1 MNTLA
6 IQFKDEVKNELEHNI
21 LTYWKDNITDTFTR
35 GFYGRISGDETLHMD
50 AIRGAIM
57 NARIL
62 WTFANAYRIFGN
74 AEDLKTATSAKN
86 EIIDRFYDNEY
97 GGVFWSITHEGMP
110 SDTKKQIYAIA
121 FAIYGLAEYYRA
133 TNEQQ
138 SLDYAIKMFHSI
150 ECHSHDSRHGGY
162 FEAFTRDWATIDD
175 MRLSE
180 KDANESKTM
189 NTHLHI
195 LEAYTCLYRVWKDPL
210 LKERLTE
217 LIDIFITRIVDD
229 AGHLKL
235 FFTEDWE
242 CSYDIYSFG
251 HDIEA
256 SWLIHEAA
264 LVLGEP
270 ETLRK
275 VESIVPKIAAA
286 AEEGL
291 MEDGSMIYERDNK
304 SGHTDYERH
313 WWVQAESV
321 IGYFNLWEH
330 FGDKKALEKSLACWK
345 YIKENL
351 IDKDNG
357 EWFWSIYSDGSINR
371 KDDKAGFW
379 KCPYHNGRMC
389 MEIVERLLK
398 TPPSAYQKSSL

>member
-6 IQFKDEVKNELEHNI
+6 IQLKDEVKSELQHNI

-35 GFYGRISGDETLHMD
+35 GFYGRISGDETLHTD

-62 WTFANAYRIFGN
+62 WTFANAYRLFRN
-74 AEDLKTATSAKN
+74 SEDLKTATIAKN

-97 GGVFWSITHEGMP
+97 GGIYWSLTHDGIP
-110 SDTKKQIYAIA
+110 CDTKKQIYAIA
-121 FAIYGLAEYYRA
+121 FAIYGLAEFYRA
-133 TNEQQ
+133 TGDEQ
-138 SLDYAIKMFHSI
+138 SLDYAIKLFHCI
-150 ECHSHDSRHGGY
+150 EEHSNDPVHGGY
-162 FEAFTRDWATIDD
+162 FEAFNRDWSPIED
-175 MRLSE
+175 MRLSA

-195 LEAYTCLYRVWKDPL
+195 LEAYTCLYRVWKDPII
-210 LKERLTE
+210 KTRLSE
-217 LIDIFITRIVDD
+217 LIEIFISKILDQ

-235 FFTEDWE
+235 FFTEEWE
-242 CSYDIYSFG
+242 CSYDIHSYG

-256 SWLIHEAA
+256 SWLLHEAA
-264 LVLGEP
+264 IVLEDNDIL
-270 ETLRK
+270 LR
-275 VESIVPKIAAA
+275 VESIVPKIAVAA
-286 AEEGL
+286 DEGL
-291 MEDGSMIYERDNK
+291 RSDGSMIYEKDNA
-304 SGHTDYERH
+304 SGHIDSDRH

-389 MEIVERLLK
+389 MEIIERLLK
-398 TPPSAYQKSSL
+398 TPPSACQKSSL

>member
-6 IQFKDEVKNELEHNI
+6 IQLKDEVKSELQHNI
-21 LTYWKDNITDTFTR
+21 LTYWRDNTTDTFTR
-35 GFYGRISGDETLHMD
+35 GFYGRISGDETLHTD

-62 WTFANAYRIFGN
+62 WTFANAYRLFRN
-74 AEDLKTATSAKN
+74 SEDLKTATIAKN

-97 GGVFWSITHEGMP
+97 GGIYWSLTHDGIP
-110 SDTKKQIYAIA
+110 CDTKKQIYAIA
-121 FAIYGLAEYYRA
+121 FAIYGLAEFYRA
-133 TNEQQ
+133 TGDVQT
-138 SLDYAIKMFHSI
+138 LDYAIKLFLCIEEHSY
-150 ECHSHDSRHGGY
+150 DPAHGGY
-162 FEAFTRDWATIDD
+162 FEAFNRDWSPIED
-175 MRLSE
+175 MRLSA

-195 LEAYTCLYRVWKDPL
+195 LEAYTCLYRVWKNSN
-210 LKERLTE
+210 LKSRLAE
-217 LIDIFITRIVDD
+217 LIEIFISKIIDQT
-229 AGHLKL
+229 GHLKL
-235 FFTEDWE
+235 FFTEEWE
-242 CSYDIYSFG
+242 CPYDIHSYG

-256 SWLIHEAA
+256 SWLLHEAA
-264 LVLGEP
+264 IVLEDNDIL
-270 ETLRK
+270 LR

-286 AEEGL
+286 ADEGL
-291 MEDGSMIYERDNK
+291 RSDGSMIYERNNASRHVD
-304 SGHTDYERH
+304 SDRH

-389 MEIVERLLK
+389 MEIIERLLK
-398 TPPSAYQKSSL
+398 MGASAEL

>member
-6 IQFKDEVKNELEHNI
+6 IQLKDEVKSELQHNI

-35 GFYGRISGDETLHMD
+35 GFYGRISGDETLHTD

-62 WTFANAYRIFGN
+62 WTFANAYRLFRN
-74 AEDLKTATSAKN
+74 SEDLKTATIAKN

-97 GGVFWSITHEGMP
+97 GGIYWSLTHDGIP
-110 SDTKKQIYAIA
+110 CDTKKQIYAIA
-121 FAIYGLAEYYRA
+121 FAIYGLAEFYRA
-133 TNEQQ
+133 TGDEQ
-138 SLDYAIKMFHSI
+138 SLDYAIKLFHCI
-150 ECHSHDSRHGGY
+150 EGHSNDPVHGGY
-162 FEAFTRDWATIDD
+162 FEAFNRDWSPIED
-175 MRLSE
+175 MRLSA

-195 LEAYTCLYRVWKDPL
+195 LEAYTCLYRVWKDPII
-210 LKERLTE
+210 KTRLSE
-217 LIDIFITRIVDD
+217 LIEIFISKILDQ

-235 FFTEDWE
+235 FFTEEWE
-242 CSYDIYSFG
+242 CSYDIHSYG

-256 SWLIHEAA
+256 SWLLHEAA
-264 LVLGEP
+264 IVLEDNDIL
-270 ETLRK
+270 LR
-275 VESIVPKIAAA
+275 VESIVPKIAVAA
-286 AEEGL
+286 DEGL
-291 MEDGSMIYERDNK
+291 RSDGSMIYEKNNA
-304 SGHTDYERH
+304 SGHIDSDRH

-398 TPPSAYQKSSL
+398 TPPSASQKSSL

>member
-6 IQFKDEVKNELEHNI
+6 IQLKDEVKSELQHNI

-35 GFYGRISGDETLHMD
+35 GFYGRISGDETLHTD

-62 WTFANAYRIFGN
+62 WTFANAYRLFRN
-74 AEDLKTATSAKN
+74 SEDLKTATIAKN

-97 GGVFWSITHEGMP
+97 GGIYWSLTHDGIP
-110 SDTKKQIYAIA
+110 CDTKKQIYAIA
-121 FAIYGLAEYYRA
+121 FAIYGLAEFYRA
-133 TNEQQ
+133 TGDEQ
-138 SLDYAIKMFHSI
+138 SLDYAIKLFHCI
-150 ECHSHDSRHGGY
+150 EEHSNDPVHGGY
-162 FEAFTRDWATIDD
+162 FEAFNRDWSPIED
-175 MRLSE
+175 MRLSA

-195 LEAYTCLYRVWKDPL
+195 LEAYTCLYRVWKDPII
-210 LKERLTE
+210 KTRLSE
-217 LIDIFITRIVDD
+217 LIEIFISKILDQ

-235 FFTEDWE
+235 FFTEEWE
-242 CSYDIYSFG
+242 CSYDIHSYG

-256 SWLIHEAA
+256 SWLLHEAA
-264 LVLGEP
+264 IVLEDNDIL
-270 ETLRK
+270 LR
-275 VESIVPKIAAA
+275 VESIVPKIAVAA
-286 AEEGL
+286 DEGL
-291 MEDGSMIYERDNK
+291 RSDGSMIYEKNNA
-304 SGHTDYERH
+304 SGHIDSDRH

-398 TPPSAYQKSSL
+398 TPPSASQKSSL

>member
-6 IQFKDEVKNELEHNI
+6 IQLKDEVKNELEHNI

-35 GFYGRISGDETLHMD
+35 GFYGRISGDETLHTD

-62 WTFANAYRIFGN
+62 WTFANAYRLFRN
-74 AEDLKTATSAKN
+74 SEDLKTATIAKN

-97 GGVFWSITHEGMP
+97 GGIYWSLTHDGIP
-110 SDTKKQIYAIA
+110 CDTKKQIYAIA
-121 FAIYGLAEYYRA
+121 FAIYGLAEFYRA
-133 TNEQQ
+133 TGDEQ
-138 SLDYAIKMFHSI
+138 SLDYAIKLFHCI
-150 ECHSHDSRHGGY
+150 EEHSNDSVHGGY
-162 FEAFTRDWATIDD
+162 FEAFNRDWSPIED
-175 MRLSE
+175 MRLSD

-195 LEAYTCLYRVWKDPL
+195 LEAYTCLYRVWKDPII
-210 LKERLTE
+210 KTRLSE
-217 LIDIFITRIVDD
+217 LIEIFISKILDQ

-235 FFTEDWE
+235 FFTEEWE
-242 CSYDIYSFG
+242 CSYDIHSYG

-256 SWLIHEAA
+256 SWLLHEAA
-264 LVLGEP
+264 IVLEDNDIL
-270 ETLRK
+270 LR
-275 VESIVPKIAAA
+275 VESIVPKIAVAA
-286 AEEGL
+286 DEGL
-291 MEDGSMIYERDNK
+291 RSDGSMIYEKNNA
-304 SGHTDYERH
+304 SGHIDSDRH

-357 EWFWSIYSDGSINR
+357 EWFWSICSDGSINR

-398 TPPSAYQKSSL
+398 TPPSASQKSSL

>member
-6 IQFKDEVKNELEHNI
+6 IQLKDEVKNELEHNI

-35 GFYGRISGDETLHMD
+35 GFYGRISGDETLHTD

-62 WTFANAYRIFGN
+62 WTFANAYRLFRN
-74 AEDLKTATSAKN
+74 SEDLKTATIAKN

-97 GGVFWSITHEGMP
+97 GGIYWSLTHDGIP
-110 SDTKKQIYAIA
+110 CDTKKQIYAIA
-121 FAIYGLAEYYRA
+121 FAIYGLVEFYRA
-133 TNEQQ
+133 TGDEQ
-138 SLDYAIKMFHSI
+138 SLDYAIKLFHCI
-150 ECHSHDSRHGGY
+150 EEHSNDSVHGGY
-162 FEAFTRDWATIDD
+162 FEAFNRDWSPIED
-175 MRLSE
+175 MRLSD

-195 LEAYTCLYRVWKDPL
+195 LEAYTCLYRVWKDPII
-210 LKERLTE
+210 KTRLSE
-217 LIDIFITRIVDD
+217 LIEIFISKILDQ

-235 FFTEDWE
+235 FFTEEWE
-242 CSYDIYSFG
+242 CSYDIHSYG

-256 SWLIHEAA
+256 SWLLHEAA
-264 LVLGEP
+264 IVLEDNDIL
-270 ETLRK
+270 LR
-275 VESIVPKIAAA
+275 VESIVPKIAVAA
-286 AEEGL
+286 DEGL
-291 MEDGSMIYERDNK
+291 RSDGSMIYEKNNA
-304 SGHTDYERH
+304 SGHIDSDRH

-398 TPPSAYQKSSL
+398 TPPSASQKSSL

>member
-6 IQFKDEVKNELEHNI
+6 IQLKDEVKNELEHNI

-35 GFYGRISGDETLHMD
+35 GFYGRISGDETLHTD

-62 WTFANAYRIFGN
+62 WTFANAYRLFRN
-74 AEDLKTATSAKN
+74 SEDLKTATIAKN

-97 GGVFWSITHEGMP
+97 GGIYWSLTHDGIP
-110 SDTKKQIYAIA
+110 CDTKKQIYAIA
-121 FAIYGLAEYYRA
+121 FAIYGLAEFYRA
-133 TNEQQ
+133 TGDEQ
-138 SLDYAIKMFHSI
+138 SLDYAIKLFHCI
-150 ECHSHDSRHGGY
+150 EEHSNDSVHGGY
-162 FEAFTRDWATIDD
+162 FEAFNRDWSPIED
-175 MRLSE
+175 MRLSD

-210 LKERLTE
+210 IKTRLSE
-217 LIDIFITRIVDD
+217 LIEIFISKILDQ

-235 FFTEDWE
+235 FFTEEWE
-242 CSYDIYSFG
+242 CSYDIHSYG

-256 SWLIHEAA
+256 SWLLHEAA
-264 LVLGEP
+264 IVLEDNDIL
-270 ETLRK
+270 LR
-275 VESIVPKIAAA
+275 VESIVPKIAVAA
-286 AEEGL
+286 DEGL
-291 MEDGSMIYERDNK
+291 RSDGSMIYEKNNA
-304 SGHTDYERH
+304 SGHIDSDRH

-398 TPPSAYQKSSL
+398 TPPSASQKSSL

>member
-6 IQFKDEVKNELEHNI
+6 IQLKDEVKNELEDNI

-35 GFYGRISGDETLHMD
+35 GFYGRISGDETLHTD

-62 WTFANAYRIFGN
+62 WTFANAYRLFRN
-74 AEDLKTATSAKN
+74 SEDLKTATIAKN
-86 EIIDRFYDNEY
+86 EIIDRFYDDEY
-97 GGVFWSITHEGMP
+97 GGIYWSLTHDGIP
-110 SDTKKQIYAIA
+110 CDTKKQIYAIA
-121 FAIYGLAEYYRA
+121 FAIYGLAEFYRA
-133 TNEQQ
+133 TGDEQ
-138 SLDYAIKMFHSI
+138 SLDYAIKLFHCI
-150 ECHSHDSRHGGY
+150 EEHSNDSVHGGY
-162 FEAFTRDWATIDD
+162 FEAFNRDWSPIED
-175 MRLSE
+175 MRLSD

-195 LEAYTCLYRVWKDPL
+195 LEAYTCLYRVWKDPII
-210 LKERLTE
+210 KTRLSE
-217 LIDIFITRIVDD
+217 LIEIFISKILDQ

-235 FFTEDWE
+235 FFTEEWE
-242 CSYDIYSFG
+242 CSYDIHSYG

-256 SWLIHEAA
+256 SWLLHEAA
-264 LVLGEP
+264 IVLEDNDIL
-270 ETLRK
+270 LR
-275 VESIVPKIAAA
+275 VESIVPKIAVAA
-286 AEEGL
+286 DEGL
-291 MEDGSMIYERDNK
+291 RSDGSMIYEKNNA
-304 SGHTDYERH
+304 SGHIDSDRH

-398 TPPSAYQKSSL
+398 TPPSASQKSSL

>member
-6 IQFKDEVKNELEHNI
+6 IQLKDEVKSELQHNI
-21 LTYWKDNITDTFTR
+21 LTYWRDNTTDTFTR
-35 GFYGRISGDETLHMD
+35 GFYGRISGDETLHTD

-62 WTFANAYRIFGN
+62 WTFANAYRLFRN
-74 AEDLKTATSAKN
+74 SEDLKTATIAKN

-97 GGVFWSITHEGMP
+97 GGIYWSLTHDGIP
-110 SDTKKQIYAIA
+110 CDTKKQIYAIA
-121 FAIYGLAEYYRA
+121 FAIYGLAEFYRA
-133 TNEQQ
+133 TGDVQT
-138 SLDYAIKMFHSI
+138 LDYAIKLFLCIEEHSY
-150 ECHSHDSRHGGY
+150 DPAHGGY
-162 FEAFTRDWATIDD
+162 FEAFNRDWSPIED
-175 MRLSE
+175 MRLSA

-195 LEAYTCLYRVWKDPL
+195 LEAYTCLYRVWKNSN
-210 LKERLTE
+210 LKSRLAE
-217 LIDIFITRIVDD
+217 LIEIFISKIIDQT
-229 AGHLKL
+229 GHLKL
-235 FFTEDWE
+235 FFTEEWE
-242 CSYDIYSFG
+242 CPYDIHSYG

-256 SWLIHEAA
+256 SWLLHEAA
-264 LVLGEP
+264 IVLEDNDIL
-270 ETLRK
+270 LR

-286 AEEGL
+286 ADEGL
-291 MEDGSMIYERDNK
+291 RSDGSMIYERNNASRHVD
-304 SGHTDYERH
+304 SDRH

-389 MEIVERLLK
+389 MEIVERIRLMII
-398 TPPSAYQKSSL
+398 Q

>member
-6 IQFKDEVKNELEHNI
+6 IQLKDEVKSELQHNI
-21 LTYWKDNITDTFTR
+21 LTYWRDNTTDTFTR
-35 GFYGRISGDETLHMD
+35 GFYGRISGDETLHTD

-62 WTFANAYRIFGN
+62 WTFANAYRLFRN
-74 AEDLKTATSAKN
+74 SEDLKTATIAKN

-97 GGVFWSITHEGMP
+97 GGIYWSLTHDGIP
-110 SDTKKQIYAIA
+110 CDTKKQIYAIA
-121 FAIYGLAEYYRA
+121 FAIYGLAEFYRA
-133 TNEQQ
+133 TGDVQT
-138 SLDYAIKMFHSI
+138 LDYAIKLFLCIEEHSN
-150 ECHSHDSRHGGY
+150 DPAHGGY
-162 FEAFTRDWATIDD
+162 FEAFNRDWSPIED
-175 MRLSE
+175 MRLSA

-195 LEAYTCLYRVWKDPL
+195 LEAYTCLYRVWKNSN
-210 LKERLTE
+210 LKSRLAE
-217 LIDIFITRIVDD
+217 LIEIFISKIIDQT
-229 AGHLKL
+229 GHLKL
-235 FFTEDWE
+235 FFTEEWE
-242 CSYDIYSFG
+242 CPYDIHSYG

-256 SWLIHEAA
+256 SWLLHEAA
-264 LVLGEP
+264 IVLEDNDIL
-270 ETLRK
+270 LR
-275 VESIVPKIAAA
+275 VESIVPKIAVAA
-286 AEEGL
+286 DEGL
-291 MEDGSMIYERDNK
+291 RSDGSMIYERNNASRHVD
-304 SGHTDYERH
+304 SDRH

-330 FGDKKALEKSLACWK
+330 FGDKTALEKSLACWK

-389 MEIVERLLK
+389 MEIIERLLK
-398 TPPSAYQKSSL
+398 TGASAEL

>member
-6 IQFKDEVKNELEHNI
+6 IQLKDEVKSELQHNI
-21 LTYWKDNITDTFTR
+21 LKYWRDKTTDTFTR
-35 GFYGRISGDETLHMD
+35 GFYGRISGDETLHTD

-62 WTFANAYRIFGN
+62 WTFANAYRLFRN
-74 AEDLKTATSAKN
+74 SEDLKTATIAKN

-97 GGVFWSITHEGMP
+97 GGIYWSLTHDGIP
-110 SDTKKQIYAIA
+110 CDTKKQIYAIA
-121 FAIYGLAEYYRA
+121 FAIYGLAEFYRA
-133 TNEQQ
+133 TGDVQT
-138 SLDYAIKMFHSI
+138 LDYAIKLFLCIEEHSY
-150 ECHSHDSRHGGY
+150 DPAHGGY
-162 FEAFTRDWATIDD
+162 FEAFNRDWSPIED
-175 MRLSE
+175 MRLSA

-195 LEAYTCLYRVWKDPL
+195 LEAYTCLYRVWKNPN
-210 LKERLTE
+210 LKSRLSE
-217 LIDIFITRIVDD
+217 LIEIFISKIIDQT
-229 AGHLKL
+229 GHLKL
-235 FFTEDWE
+235 FFTEEWE
-242 CSYDIYSFG
+242 CPYDIHSYG

-256 SWLIHEAA
+256 SWLLHEAA
-264 LVLGEP
+264 IVLEDNDIL
-270 ETLRK
+270 LR

-286 AEEGL
+286 ADEGL
-291 MEDGSMIYERDNK
+291 RSDGSMIYERNNASRHVD
-304 SGHTDYERH
+304 SDRH

-389 MEIVERLLK
+389 IEIIERLLK
-398 TPPSAYQKSSL
+398 TGASAEL

>member
-6 IQFKDEVKNELEHNI
+6 IQLKDEVKSELQHNI

-35 GFYGRISGDETLHMD
+35 GFYGRISGDETLHTD

-62 WTFANAYRIFGN
+62 WTFANAYRLFRN
-74 AEDLKTATSAKN
+74 SEDLKTATIAKN

-97 GGVFWSITHEGMP
+97 GGIYWSLTHDGIP
-110 SDTKKQIYAIA
+110 CDTKKQIYAIA
-121 FAIYGLAEYYRA
+121 FAIYGLAEFYRA
-133 TNEQQ
+133 TGDEQ
-138 SLDYAIKMFHSI
+138 SLDYAIKLFHCI
-150 ECHSHDSRHGGY
+150 EGHSNDPVHGGY
-162 FEAFTRDWATIDD
+162 FEAFNRDWSPIED
-175 MRLSE
+175 MRLSA

-195 LEAYTCLYRVWKDPL
+195 LEAYTCLYRVWKDPII
-210 LKERLTE
+210 KTRLSE
-217 LIDIFITRIVDD
+217 LIEIFISKILDQ

-235 FFTEDWE
+235 FFTEEWE
-242 CSYDIYSFG
+242 CSYDIHSYG

-256 SWLIHEAA
+256 SWLLHEAA
-264 LVLGEP
+264 IVLEDNDIL
-270 ETLRK
+270 LR
-275 VESIVPKIAAA
+275 VESIVPKIAVAA
-286 AEEGL
+286 DEGL
-291 MEDGSMIYERDNK
+291 RSDGSMIYEKNNA
-304 SGHTDYERH
+304 SGHIDSDRH

-389 MEIVERLLK
+389 MEIIERLLK
-398 TPPSAYQKSSL
+398 TPPSACQKSSL

>member
-6 IQFKDEVKNELEHNI
+6 IQLKDEVKSELQHNI
-21 LTYWKDNITDTFTR
+21 LTYWRDNTTDTFTR
-35 GFYGRISGDETLHMD
+35 GFYGRISGDETLHTD

-62 WTFANAYRIFGN
+62 WTFANAYRLFRN
-74 AEDLKTATSAKN
+74 SEDLKTATIAKN

-97 GGVFWSITHEGMP
+97 GGIYWSLTHDGIP
-110 SDTKKQIYAIA
+110 CDTKKQIYAIA
-121 FAIYGLAEYYRA
+121 FAIYGLAEFYRA
-133 TNEQQ
+133 TGDVQT
-138 SLDYAIKMFHSI
+138 LDYAIKLFLCIEEHSY
-150 ECHSHDSRHGGY
+150 DPAHGGY
-162 FEAFTRDWATIDD
+162 FEAFNRDWSPIED
-175 MRLSE
+175 MRLSA

-195 LEAYTCLYRVWKDPL
+195 LEAYTCLYRVWKNSN
-210 LKERLTE
+210 LKSRLAE
-217 LIDIFITRIVDD
+217 LIEIFISKIIDQT
-229 AGHLKL
+229 GHLKL
-235 FFTEDWE
+235 FFTEEWE
-242 CSYDIYSFG
+242 CPYDIHSYG

-256 SWLIHEAA
+256 SWLLHEAA
-264 LVLGEP
+264 IVLEDNDIL
-270 ETLRK
+270 LR

-286 AEEGL
+286 ADEGL
-291 MEDGSMIYERDNK
+291 RSDGSMIYERNNASRHVD
-304 SGHTDYERH
+304 SDRH

-389 MEIVERLLK
+389 MEIIERLLK
-398 TPPSAYQKSSL
+398 TGASAEL

>member
-6 IQFKDEVKNELEHNI
+6 IQLKDEVKNELEHNI

-35 GFYGRISGDETLHMD
+35 GFYGRISGDETLHTD

-62 WTFANAYRIFGN
+62 WTFANAYRLFRN
-74 AEDLKTATSAKN
+74 SEDLKTATIAKN

-97 GGVFWSITHEGMP
+97 GGIYWSLTHDGIP
-110 SDTKKQIYAIA
+110 CDTKKQIYAIA
-121 FAIYGLAEYYRA
+121 FAIYGLAEFYRA
-133 TNEQQ
+133 TEDEQ
-138 SLDYAIKMFHSI
+138 SLDYAIKLFHCI
-150 ECHSHDSRHGGY
+150 EEHSNDSVHGGY
-162 FEAFTRDWATIDD
+162 FEAFNRDWSPIED
-175 MRLSE
+175 MRLSD

-195 LEAYTCLYRVWKDPL
+195 LEAYTCLYRVWKDPII
-210 LKERLTE
+210 KTRLSE
-217 LIDIFITRIVDD
+217 LIEIFISKILDQ

-235 FFTEDWE
+235 FFTEEWE
-242 CSYDIYSFG
+242 CSYDIHSYG

-256 SWLIHEAA
+256 SWLLHEAA
-264 LVLGEP
+264 IVLEDNDIL
-270 ETLRK
+270 LR
-275 VESIVPKIAAA
+275 VESIVPKIAVAA
-286 AEEGL
+286 DEGL
-291 MEDGSMIYERDNK
+291 RSDGSMIYEKNNA
-304 SGHTDYERH
+304 SGHIDSDRH

-398 TPPSAYQKSSL
+398 TPPSASQKSSL

>member
-6 IQFKDEVKNELEHNI
+6 IQLKDEVKNELEHNI

-35 GFYGRISGDETLHMD
+35 GFYGRISGDETLHTD

-62 WTFANAYRIFGN
+62 WTFANAYRLFRN
-74 AEDLKTATSAKN
+74 SEDLKTATIAKN

-97 GGVFWSITHEGMP
+97 GGIYWSLTHDGIP
-110 SDTKKQIYAIA
+110 CDTKKQIYAIA
-121 FAIYGLAEYYRA
+121 FAIYGLAEFCRA
-133 TNEQQ
+133 TGDEQ
-138 SLDYAIKMFHSI
+138 SLDYAIKLFHCI
-150 ECHSHDSRHGGY
+150 EGHSNDPVHGGY
-162 FEAFTRDWATIDD
+162 FEAFNRDWSPIED
-175 MRLSE
+175 MRLSD

-195 LEAYTCLYRVWKDPL
+195 LEAYTCLYRVWKNPI
-210 LKERLTE
+210 LKTRLSE
-217 LIDIFITRIVDD
+217 LIEIFISKIIDQ

-235 FFTEDWE
+235 FFTEEWE
-242 CSYDIYSFG
+242 CSYDIHSYG

-256 SWLIHEAA
+256 SWLLHEAA
-264 LVLGEP
+264 IVLEDNDIL
-270 ETLRK
+270 LR
-275 VESIVPKIAAA
+275 VESIVPKIAVAA
-286 AEEGL
+286 DEGL
-291 MEDGSMIYERDNK
+291 RSDGSMIYEKNNA
-304 SGHTDYERH
+304 SGHIDSDRH

-357 EWFWSIYSDGSINR
+357 EWFWSICSDGSINR

-389 MEIVERLLK
+389 MEIIERLLK
-398 TPPSAYQKSSL
+398 TPPSARQKSSL